1 MKPLSKHIQE
11 TFNNE
16 SSKEIFVEKLVDEEL
31 DALNRTAPAEKV
43 PRADTSS
50 FVDKTISGK

>member
-1 MKPLSKHIQE
+1 MKPFSQHIQE

-16 SSKEIFVEKLVDEEL
+16 SSKEVFTEKLVDEEL

-43 PRADTSS
+43 PKADSS
-50 FVDKTISGK
+50 SLVDKTISGK

>member
-1 MKPLSKHIQE
+1 MKPLSQHIQE
-11 TFNNE
+11 TFSNE
-16 SSKEIFVEKLVDEEL
+16 STKEVFVEKLVDEEL

-50 FVDKTISGK
+50 LLDKTIIGK

>member
-1 MKPLSKHIQE
+1 MKPLSKHIQD

-16 SSKEIFVEKLVDEEL
+16 SVKEVFVEKLVDEEL

-43 PRADTSS
+43 HRVERSS
-50 FVDKTISGK
+50 LVDKTISGK

>member
-1 MKPLSKHIQE
+1 MKPLSQHIQE

-16 SSKEIFVEKLVDEEL
+16 SSKEVFIEKLVDEEL

-43 PRADTSS
+43 PKADSS
-50 FVDKTISGK
+50 SLVDKTISGK

>member
-16 SSKEIFVEKLVDEEL
+16 SAKEVFVEKLVDEEL

-43 PRADTSS
+43 PRSNTSS
-50 FVDKTISGK
+50 LVDKTISGK

>member
-1 MKPLSKHIQE
+1 MKPLSQHIQE

-16 SSKEIFVEKLVDEEL
+16 LLKEVFVEKLVDEEL

-43 PRADTSS
+43 TKADSS
-50 FVDKTISGK
+50 SLVDKSISGK

>member
-1 MKPLSKHIQE
+1 MKPLSKHIKE
-11 TFNNE
+11 TFNNG
-16 SSKEIFVEKLVDEEL
+16 SSKGAFVEKLVDEEL